1 MGNAYLELVKNQRES
16 QKKYDYYFLAVILT
30 LLSLSIQ
37 SYKPSDFV
45 NFTYIIAFV
54 WGLLLVSFLAG
65 MYRQER
71 INISLL
77 NEAEGIWL
85 SDELA
90 GVELA
95 SKNDTV
101 ITKSTGEKWTAQ
113 EIQQESEKF
122 KSLIDKVN
130 ENISKSNK
138 SAITAYNIQKWS
150 FVVSLI
156 LYSMLK
162 ITNI

>member
-1 MGNAYLELVKNQRES
+1 MRLELVKNQRES
-16 QKKYDYYFLAVILT
+16 QKKYDYYFLAVTLT

-37 SYKPSDFV
+37 SYKPNDFV

-54 WGLLLVSFLAG
+54 WVLLLVSFLSG
-65 MYRQER
+65 MYRQEQ
-71 INISLL
+71 INIFLL
-77 NEAEGIWL
+77 NEAEETWL

-101 ITKSTGEKWTAQ
+101 IAKSTGEKWTDQ
-113 EIQQESEKF
+113 EIQQEREKF

-130 ENISKSNK
+130 ENISK
-138 SAITAYNIQKWS
+138 
-150 FVVSLI
+150 
-156 LYSMLK
+156 
-162 ITNI
+162 

>member
-45 NFTYIIAFV
+45 NFTCIIALV
-54 WGLLLVSFLAG
+54 WVLLLISFLAG

-71 INISLL
+71 INISLI
-77 NEAEGIWL
+77 NEAEETWL

-90 GVELA
+90 GIEHA
-95 SKNDTV
+95 INNATES
-101 ITKSTGEKWTAQ
+101 TKSTGEKWTAQ
-113 EIQQESEKF
+113 EIQQEREKF
-122 KSLIDKVN
+122 KRLIDKVN

-138 SAITAYNIQKWS
+138 WAITAYNIQKWA

-156 LYSMLK
+156 LYSVLK